1 VVVRVRGLRVA
12 GYSDPFERRARERFR
27 DRGEPR
33 PTPEQ
38 QEEFR
43 DWLRPLLGR
52 VDVVMV
58 HSPALAEEAAE
69 ELRRIPPRRPLA
81 LLTGHTHQS
90 GFRSSTNLVEL
101 NGGTVGGG
109 GTGNLEKSQPFGLA
123 VLIYAH
129 EGGFDPTAADLVEI
143 DAHAGSARAERLRI
157 GVDEETEEP

>member
-1 VVVRVRGLRVA
+1 MVKVGGLRVA
-12 GYSDPFERRARERFR
+12 GYSDPFERRAR
-27 DRGEPR
+27 DRYRQLREPR

-58 HSPALAEEAAE
+58 HSPALAEAAAE

-81 LLTGHTHQS
+81 LLTGHTHTADVS
-90 GFRSSTNLVEL
+90 RSSTNFVEL

-109 GTGNLEKSQPFGLA
+109 GTGNLEKNQPFGLG
-123 VLIYAH
+123 VLIYAR
-129 EGGFDPTAADLVEI
+129 EGGFEPTARRPGRRSMPTAAP
-143 DAHAGSARAERLRI
+143 HGPSGRGGS
-157 GVDEETEEP
+157 G